1 MKRNNNLL
9 KKISEISELELYIDE
24 IKQLYGVVE
33 KKPEGLLAKM
43 DKMLND
49 SALLFSCYNDWELA
63 FLMSEKVYVEFLWI
77 TSKPYTEPLSYRGV
91 KVIKDNSLENGQIKL
106 VKTVLQTIYKEV
118 E

>member
-1 MKRNNNLL
+1 MRKNKNFPELL
-9 KKISEISELELYIDE
+9 EKVRELELYLDE
-24 IKQLYGVVE
+24 IKQLYGVEE

-43 DKMLND
+43 DKMLNE

-77 TSKPYTEPLSYRGV
+77 TSKPYPEPLSYRGV